1 MIFKSKK
8 MKMNNYN
15 SEIFIQ
21 KTIKTNK
28 KN

>member
-15 SEIFIQ
+15 YEIFIQ